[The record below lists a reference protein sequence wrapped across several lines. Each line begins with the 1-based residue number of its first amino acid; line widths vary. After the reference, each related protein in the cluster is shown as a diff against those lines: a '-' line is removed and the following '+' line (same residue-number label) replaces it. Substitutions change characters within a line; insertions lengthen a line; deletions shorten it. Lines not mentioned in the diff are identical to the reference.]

1 MGGKRYSF
9 YPPSLGKVFLTGN
22 VLRSIGLDLKGNPF
36 KSCLKAVGNHKDEV
50 CVYLAYSTY
59 NDRES
64 LLDATKIGLR
74 AKEFSEVD
82 VKDLASC
89 LLAVVTDIDIE
100 SFINDYG
107 LDKEKD
113 KMRKIAKVKGESG
126 NTISF
131 GGKSILGGLVIPAC
145 EKLNMT
151 PQEVIWGI
159 SFPLLLALMADM
171 ETSVYLSDEERKK
184 LHINANALS
193 GDDPR
198 TLEKL
203 RMMNQLER

>member
-1 MGGKRYSF
+1 
-9 YPPSLGKVFLTGN
+9 
-22 VLRSIGLDLKGNPF
+22 
-36 KSCLKAVGNHKDEV
+36 
-50 CVYLAYSTY
+50 
-59 NDRES
+59 
-64 LLDATKIGLR
+64 
-74 AKEFSEVD
+74 
-82 VKDLASC
+82 
-89 LLAVVTDIDIE
+89 
-100 SFINDYG
+100 
-107 LDKEKD
+107 
-113 KMRKIAKVKGESG
+113 MRKIAKVKGESG